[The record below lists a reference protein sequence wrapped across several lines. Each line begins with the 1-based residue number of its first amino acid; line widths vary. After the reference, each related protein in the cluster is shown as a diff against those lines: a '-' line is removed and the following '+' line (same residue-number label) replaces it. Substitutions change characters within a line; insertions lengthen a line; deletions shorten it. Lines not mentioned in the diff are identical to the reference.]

1 MNDIPSASAKP
12 KQKSLLI
19 YDGDCPACRFYC
31 QGLEVDGD
39 EAGGVKAAD
48 VELVDFRKDD
58 SWKTDLT
65 LNCDPDK
72 TMLLVR
78 GNEVYQG
85 GDALHQLT
93 KVSAHRSGLVR
104 ALALIF
110 RRRGLARLIYPVL
123 RLMRDALVKCARFGF
138 FGLRARSYSPE
149 SHRARLKKDSEK
161 SHQDI

>member
-1 MNDIPSASAKP
+1 MSDTSSAIAKP
-12 KQKSLLI
+12 KEKSLLI

-31 QGLEVDGD
+31 QGLEVGGD

-58 SWKTDLT
+58 SWKADLT

-93 KVSAHRSGLVR
+93 KVSAHRSGFVR
-104 ALALIF
+104 ALALVF
-110 RRRGLARLIYPVL
+110 RSRGLSRLSYPAL
-123 RLMRDALVKCARFGF
+123 RFIRDILVKSSRIIK
-138 FGLRARSYSPE
+138 RKPSR
-149 SHRARLKKDSEK
+149 
-161 SHQDI
+161 